1 MFHWLGISSMRG
13 WHYAGLP
20 LRGCSD
26 DSAGTGFCR
35 SERLGGV
42 CLMREDGWAGRTDE

>member
-1 MFHWLGISSMRG
+1 MRG

-26 DSAGTGFCR
+26 DLPGRGFAAV
-35 SERLGGV
+35 GGV

>member
-1 MFHWLGISSMRG
+1 MRG

-26 DSAGTGFCR
+26 DLPGRGFAAV
-35 SERLGGV
+35 GGWEASV
-42 CLMREDGWAGRTDE
+42 